1 MQAWR
6 RVAKAG
12 WPAFALV
19 AVAILLHNV
28 LRESIVDANV
38 MDIIIVFVVG
48 IGMFWLGWLIVRRQ
62 AGGLGVATL
71 SGGLLFVAVL
81 LLAGLI
87 MGVVTTRGNS
97 ELAFVTGMQ
106 AVGTSFALFFP
117 IALVLSFLGGVL
129 ARNWQRHSQD
139 R

>member
-1 MQAWR
+1 M
-6 RVAKAG
+6 
-12 WPAFALV
+12 LV
-19 AVAILLHNV
+19 AVAILLHNA
-28 LRESIVDANV
+28 LRASIVDAKL
-38 MDIIIVFVVG
+38 MDTVIVFVVA

-62 AGGLGVATL
+62 AGGLGVATF

-87 MGVVTTRGNS
+87 MGVVTMRGNS

-117 IALVLSFLGGVL
+117 VALVISFLGGVL
-129 ARNWQRHSQD
+129 ARYSQRRSQD
-139 R
+139 T